1 MTPPPDVRMRPSN
14 PALEAFTGSLQGQR
28 DRLVVEWSEW
38 ITQRMTEAPHIKRPT
53 VERHLRLLVDILIET
68 AGPFRRHATELW
80 YVGCEVYGQT
90 AAARGLAAGEVV
102 EELQQLR
109 ELLIRLLSET
119 IASLPARQSIAG
131 VLRLNRTLD
140 RGITHAVVGYTDALV
155 ETLLNRRGVPI
166 VASEPA
172 EDEVLQR
179 LAHLEEELTEL
190 RERSK

>member
-1 MTPPPDVRMRPSN
+1 MRPSN
-14 PALEAFTGSLQGQR
+14 PAIEALTDALRKQR
-28 DRLVVEWSEW
+28 DQLIADWSEW
-38 ITQRMTEAPHIKRPT
+38 VTHRTAQAPHVQRPT
-53 VERHLRLLVDILIET
+53 VERHLALLVDLMIEL
-68 AGPFRRHATELW
+68 AGPLRRQVTELW
-80 YVGCEVYGQT
+80 FTGCEAYGQT

-119 IASLPARQSIAG
+119 IASLSQRQAIAA

-140 RGITHAVVGYTDALV
+140 RGLAHAVVGYTDALV

-172 EDEVLQR
+172 EDEILQR
-179 LAHLEEELTEL
+179 LGSLEEELAQL
-190 RERSK
+190 RTRNR